1 MSTDKCLY
9 KEEVAKLNEL
19 LLTDFEME
27 HLRAVTYVLWAVHM
41 TDSAAQDPHV
51 ASGVCYLRTLTN
63 LLYLLSVLSR
73 KQEDWLPTDH
83 EALEKIAE
91 ISSSE
96 MELCEEHDDFVR
108 MKVAKLL

>member
-9 KEEVAKLNEL
+9 KEEVTKLNEP

-27 HLRAVTYVLWAVHM
+27 QLRAVTYVLWAAHI

-51 ASGVCYLRTLTN
+51 ASGVCFLR
-63 LLYLLSVLSR
+63 R
-73 KQEDWLPTDH
+73 
-83 EALEKIAE
+83 E

-96 MELCEEHDDFVR
+96 MKLCEEHDEFVW

>member
-1 MSTDKCLY
+1 MSTSKCLY

-19 LLTDFEME
+19 LLMDFGME
-27 HLRAVTYVLWAVHM
+27 HLCAVTYMLWAVHM
-41 TDSAAQDPHV
+41 TDSAAQESYV
-51 ASGVCYLRTLTN
+51 ASGVYYLRSLTN

-83 EALEKIAE
+83 EALEKITE

-96 MELCEEHDDFVR
+96 MELCEEHDEFVR

>member
-19 LLTDFEME
+19 LLMDFEME
-27 HLRAVTYVLWAVHM
+27 HLRVVIYVLWAVHM

-51 ASGVCYLRTLTN
+51 ASGVCYLRSLTN

-96 MELCEEHDDFVR
+96 MELCEEHDEFVR